1 MTLYHYHG
9 GAGTQRIGDV
19 DDYRRFTS
27 SYVTYSDDFN
37 TVIDG
42 IYDFDSGAENVTVNY
57 YYGNNFLTGIQ
68 AQSASANTYVTGD
81 FPFSWSG
88 LNQASAT
95 LTELAFDS
103 LMYSTDDIVDGSSE
117 GGSLKAW
124 THAADDQI
132 RLHTGTENYVDAG
145 VGNDYIQ
152 NWTWYANGQYVGG
165 SGKDRFSVASG
176 IVYGGTG
183 ADTFQIVPVY
193 TDVNG
198 VHGPGVGQGD
208 FVYAYVKD
216 FEVGVDRVVGS
227 GLPIISRV
235 NSSGI
240 WLGAE
245 GAEYSM
251 LIKDVF
257 DVNSL
262 NLSLT

>member
-9 GAGTQRIGDV
+9 GTGTQRIGDV

-57 YYGNNFLTGIQ
+57 YYGNDILTGLQ
-68 AQSASANTYVTGD
+68 AQSASTNTYVTGD

-152 NWTWYANGQYVGG
+152 NWSWYAKGVYSGG
-165 SGKDRFSVASG
+165 TGNDLFSVASG
-176 IVYGGTG
+176 DIYGDSG
-183 ADTFQIVPVY
+183 ADTFQIVPIY
-193 TDVNG
+193 IDVNG
-198 VHGPGVGQGD
+198 INGPSEGD
-208 FVYAYVKD
+208 YGHYAKVKD
-216 FEVGVDRVVGS
+216 FEIGVDSVVGS
-227 GLPIISRV
+227 GLPIETYIGQD
-235 NSSGI
+235 GI
-240 WLGAE
+240 WLNAQGAKW
-245 GAEYSM
+245 SM
-251 LIKDVF
+251 LVEGVF
-257 DVNSL
+257 DVAML
-262 NLSLT
+262 NLSIS